1 MVREVY
7 QMSSNRLS
15 MVFQPDEENASHL
28 AYAVI
33 VVEEAEDIQHSLHS
47 LTLEVGHFCVVT
59 EDTH

>member
-1 MVREVY
+1 
-7 QMSSNRLS
+7 MSSNRLS